1 MSEYDMS
8 FAKKLLS
15 DEDFDTIFGAEM
27 DNQLMSSVL
36 KEEDEFIL
44 DDPDACGIEDD
55 YGKIGAGTGLGS
67 DLGEDHETKGAF
79 AAKGD
84 TSDQD
89 IIASTSGETFSKG
102 KELHSGDNA
111 QGKVTDGHQPNGD
124 FHVAGDDSDAID
136 KTFEQGFLDAYAAL
150 MEEVNAELGLENPP
164 VDTPTPVPDIR
175 PSYGPEDGG
184 NYTDELDNDSY
195 DDDVDYY
202 DSSDFSDYSSDE
214 DEEDEEIIDDCGT
227 GSCAPTGM
235 APSTESY
242 NYFDSLDILSEMD
255 DQIATEERDPCK
267 IEDKGDNLGD
277 DIGPGHDKNG
287 VSKPCC
293 DTSDMDIIDAVSG
306 GTFADDCQYNS
317 GDNAQGKVTDGHQP
331 NGDFHVAGDDDKSSD
346 DSFSEKGS
354 LLDREDD
361 YEDLIMNDVDDTP
374 EKKLSSSELEK
385 LNANEDDELMLG
397 LI

>member
-1 MSEYDMS
+1 
-8 FAKKLLS
+8 
-15 DEDFDTIFGAEM
+15 M
-27 DNQLMSSVL
+27 DLFVAMYVRKEALVSSQI
-36 KEEDEFIL
+36 EGTQCTL
-44 DDPDACGIEDD
+44 DDVLDPNIETN
-55 YGKIGAGTGLGS
+55 I
-67 DLGEDHETKGAF
+67 
-79 AAKGD
+79 
-84 TSDQD
+84 
-89 IIASTSGETFSKG
+89 
-102 KELHSGDNA
+102 
-111 QGKVTDGHQPNGD
+111 NGD
-124 FHVAGDDSDAID
+124 VSDVVNYIKNDFTSTVNNSVDSIKNNTA
-136 KTFEQGFLDAYAAL
+136 
-150 MEEVNAELGLENPP
+150 
-164 VDTPTPVPDIR
+164 
-175 PSYGPEDGG
+175 
-184 NYTDELDNDSY
+184 
-195 DDDVDYY
+195 
-202 DSSDFSDYSSDE
+202 
-214 DEEDEEIIDDCGT
+214 
-227 GSCAPTGM
+227 
-235 APSTESY
+235 
-242 NYFDSLDILSEMD
+242 DILSEMD